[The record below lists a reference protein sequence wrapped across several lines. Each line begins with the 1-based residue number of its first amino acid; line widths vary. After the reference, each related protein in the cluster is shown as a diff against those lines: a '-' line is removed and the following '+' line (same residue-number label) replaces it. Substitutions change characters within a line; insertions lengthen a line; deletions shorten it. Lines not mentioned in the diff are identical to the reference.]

1 MFRPVCQASST
12 HPPPFCIFSPATVHP
27 CCVSEN
33 LSPKRFTEDEARFYF
48 RQLLEGMEYCH
59 SQGVCHRD
67 LKPENILLDGAGN
80 VKISDFGLSNLYSG
94 GDDEALKLLHTTC
107 GTPNYVAPEVIM
119 LLQQDL
125 RSRLEV
131 CWCSILLSLRPRLVV
146 GRHWRGVRVRPLPLR
161 TQAI

>member
-1 MFRPVCQASST
+1 MIPTYPHQ
-12 HPPPFCIFSPATVHP
+12 
-27 CCVSEN
+27 
-33 LSPKRFTEDEARFYF
+33 KRFTEDEARFYF

-107 GTPNYVAPEVIM
+107 GTPNYVAPEVGY
-119 LLQQDL
+119 
-125 RSRLEV
+125 RLYRTLIV
-131 CWCSILLSLRPRLVV
+131 VYISACS
-146 GRHWRGVRVRPLPLR
+146 
-161 TQAI
+161 A

>member
-1 MFRPVCQASST
+1 MPINACT
-12 HPPPFCIFSPATVHP
+12 PARFEKVFTEPLCTYVVSNHSIIVSYHN
-27 CCVSEN
+27 CVSN
-33 LSPKRFTEDEARFYF
+33 HVLSYLYQRFTEDEARFYF

-107 GTPNYVAPEVIM
+107 GTPNYVAPEV
-119 LLQQDL
+119 
-125 RSRLEV
+125 
-131 CWCSILLSLRPRLVV
+131 
-146 GRHWRGVRVRPLPLR
+146 
-161 TQAI
+161 

>member
-1 MFRPVCQASST
+1 MPIIPDFLFRFVAQ
-12 HPPPFCIFSPATVHP
+12 P
-27 CCVSEN
+27 CFKCVS
-33 LSPKRFTEDEARFYF
+33 SKRFTEDEARFYF

-107 GTPNYVAPEVIM
+107 GTPNYVAPEVSCI
-119 LLQQDL
+119 
-125 RSRLEV
+125 
-131 CWCSILLSLRPRLVV
+131 
-146 GRHWRGVRVRPLPLR
+146 
-161 TQAI
+161 A